1 MIEAFIGIGSNIG
14 ERQKNLKKAI
24 TYIDAHQKIT
34 VEKVSSFIDTLP
46 VGGPPQ
52 GNYLNGVIKIKTTLS
67 PYDLLV
73 FLQSIEKKLGRKRTV
88 RFGPRTIDLDI
99 ILYGKE
105 RIDTPYLKVPHPRM
119 QEREFVLKPLFE
131 IAPQLKKILAGSK
144 K

>member
-99 ILYGKE
+99 ILYGEE